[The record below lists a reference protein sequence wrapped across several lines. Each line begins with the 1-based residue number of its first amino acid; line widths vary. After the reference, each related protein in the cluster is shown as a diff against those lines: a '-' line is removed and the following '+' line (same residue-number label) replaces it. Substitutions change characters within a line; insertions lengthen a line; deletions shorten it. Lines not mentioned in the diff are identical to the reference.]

1 MVTDWR
7 PTASLEAI
15 KARAGLLS
23 TVRAF
28 FAARGVLEVDTPQ
41 LARHGVSDPHIQCIP
56 VPGHGYLQSSPE
68 YHMKRLL
75 AAGSGPIYQICKAYR
90 DGEAG
95 ARHNPEFTML
105 EWYRPGFDL
114 SALIN
119 ECLTLF
125 GELFP
130 GAPSRTYRFRDLFAD
145 VTGLDPLTT
154 SDSDLIQRAEQHG
167 APEDLDKAAAV
178 DYLMATTVEAALPA
192 EQLSVVIDFP
202 CWAAAL
208 AQTRPDTDGTD
219 VAVRFEIYYRGL
231 ELANGY
237 QELTDADEQRRRFE
251 RDNRLRQ
258 EHGLNT
264 MDADPYL
271 LDAMHHG
278 LPACSGVAMGVER
291 LLMAQRNSN
300 RIGEVLTFP
309 DDRA

>member
-23 TVRAF
+23 AVRAF
-28 FAARGVLEVDTPQ
+28 FAARGVLEVETPQ

-56 VPGHGYLQSSPE
+56 VPGHGFLQSSPE

-95 ARHNPEFTML
+95 GRHNPEFSML
-105 EWYRPGFDL
+105 EWYRPGFGLDDL
-114 SALIN
+114 VDEVLS
-119 ECLTLF
+119 LF

-130 GAPSRTYRFRDLFAD
+130 GVPSRTYRFRGLFAD

-154 SDSDLIQRAEQHG
+154 SDSGLIQCAEQHG
-167 APEDLDKAAAV
+167 APEGLEKAAAV

-202 CWAAAL
+202 SWAAAL
-208 AQTRPDTDGTD
+208 AQTRPDTDGAE
-219 VAVRFEIYYRGL
+219 VALRFEIYYRGL

-258 EHGLNT
+258 EHGLNI

-271 LDAMHHG
+271 LDAMRHG

-291 LLMAQRNSN
+291 LLMAQQSSD
-300 RIGEVLTFP
+300 RISDVLTFP
-309 DDRA
+309 GDRA

>member
-23 TVRAF
+23 AVRAF

-56 VPGHGYLQSSPE
+56 VPGHGFLQSSPE

-95 ARHNPEFTML
+95 GRHNPEFSML
-105 EWYRPGFDL
+105 EWYRPGFGLDDL
-114 SALIN
+114 VDEVLS
-119 ECLTLF
+119 LF

-130 GAPSRTYRFRDLFAD
+130 GVPSRTYRFRGLFAD
-145 VTGLDPLTT
+145 VTGLDPLTA
-154 SDSDLIQRAEQHG
+154 SHSGLIQCAEQHG
-167 APEDLDKAAAV
+167 APEGLEKTAAV

-202 CWAAAL
+202 SWAAAL
-208 AQTRPDTDGTD
+208 AQTRPDTDGAE
-219 VAVRFEIYYRGL
+219 VALRFEIYYRGL

-258 EHGLNT
+258 EHGLNIV
-264 MDADPYL
+264 DADPYL
-271 LDAMHHG
+271 LDAMRHG

-291 LLMAQRNSN
+291 LLMAQQSSD
-300 RIGEVLTFP
+300 RISDVLTFP
-309 DDRA
+309 GDRA

>member
-1 MVTDWR
+1 VVTDWR

-23 TVRAF
+23 AVRAF
-28 FAARGVLEVDTPQ
+28 FAARGVLEVETPQ

-56 VPGHGYLQSSPE
+56 VPGHGFLQSSPE

-95 ARHNPEFTML
+95 GRHNPEFSML
-105 EWYRPGFDL
+105 EWYRPGFGLDDL
-114 SALIN
+114 VDEVLS
-119 ECLTLF
+119 LF

-130 GAPSRTYRFRDLFAD
+130 GVPSRTYRFRGLFAD

-154 SDSDLIQRAEQHG
+154 SDSGLIQCAEQHG
-167 APEDLDKAAAV
+167 APEGLEKAAAV

-202 CWAAAL
+202 SWAAAL

-258 EHGLNT
+258 EHGLNIV
-264 MDADPYL
+264 DADPYL
-271 LDAMHHG
+271 LDAMRHG

-291 LLMAQRNSN
+291 LLMAQQSSD
-300 RIGEVLTFP
+300 RISDVLTFP
-309 DDRA
+309 GDRA

>member
-23 TVRAF
+23 AVRAF
-28 FAARGVLEVDTPQ
+28 FAARGVLEVETPQ

-56 VPGHGYLQSSPE
+56 VPGHGFLQSSPE

-95 ARHNPEFTML
+95 GRHNPEFSML
-105 EWYRPGFDL
+105 EWYRPGFGLDDL
-114 SALIN
+114 VDEVLS
-119 ECLTLF
+119 LF

-130 GAPSRTYRFRDLFAD
+130 GVPSRTYRFRGLFAD

-154 SDSDLIQRAEQHG
+154 SDSGLIQCAEQHG
-167 APEDLDKAAAV
+167 APEGLEKAAAV

-202 CWAAAL
+202 SWAAAL
-208 AQTRPDTDGTD
+208 AQTRPDTDGAE
-219 VAVRFEIYYRGL
+219 VALRFEIYYRGL
-231 ELANGY
+231 ELTNGY

-258 EHGLNT
+258 EHGLNIV
-264 MDADPYL
+264 DADPYL
-271 LDAMHHG
+271 LDAMRHG

-291 LLMAQRNSN
+291 LLMAQQSSD
-300 RIGEVLTFP
+300 RISDVLTFP
-309 DDRA
+309 GDRA

>member
-1 MVTDWR
+1 MTDWR

-28 FAARGVLEVDTPQ
+28 FAARGVLEVETPQ

-130 GAPSRTYRFRDLFAD
+130 GAPSRSYCFRNLFSD
-145 VTGLDPLTT
+145 VTGLDPLTA
-154 SDSDLIQRAEQHG
+154 SDSEPVTLAESHG
-167 APEDLDKAAAV
+167 APGGLDKAAAV
-178 DYLMATTVEAALPA
+178 DYLMAMEVEAALPA
-192 EQLSVVIDFP
+192 EQLSVITDFP
-202 CWAAAL
+202 GWAAAL
-208 AQTRPDTDGTD
+208 ARTHDDEDGTT
-219 VAVRFEIYYRGL
+219 VARRFEIYYRGL

-251 RDNRLRQ
+251 RDNRLRG
-258 EHGLNT
+258 EHGLNI

-291 LLMAQRNSN
+291 LLMAQQSSQ

-309 DDRA
+309 GDRA